1 MGNRVDNKAPK
12 FTTKRGNT
20 YYINF
25 RLPDGTFFRR
35 SLGTDSL
42 RAVEVTMSRLSP
54 YIPLVQNGSLSV
66 EQFKMHIDGFR
77 EATQRDFDTYLL
89 DWLRMGVE
97 EAKRMPELGRIQRQI
112 DSQSTISP
120 TASVTEAKGRADIH
134 LNRVYNGDD
143 STARMMLAALH
154 QKKVA
159 FSQKDLDQAYEVAG
173 QIDMHQT
180 MLHQAYEAFYSGDI
194 VRYRSLVE
202 SMQSQLADTE
212 KLKKPASKQ
221 AVATVDA
228 PDDDNTPL
236 LSEAWKL
243 FVAEKG
249 KNWAITIARENNRF
263 YEVLTHVLGDI
274 PVGSI
279 TKQHIRQT
287 LAVIENLPRRNVKP
301 YSEMTLEECI
311 DFDVPEDDLI
321 SSANVKKHL
330 KIYSSFFK
338 VFLKDEKDILEKAP
352 TEGIKYEV
360 TENKGGHYSR
370 PEMQRLI
377 ERLSTFTDW
386 RKDYFLTLI
395 YTGARRGEMAAIRK
409 EHIRKDEETGRYY
422 IFIEDGKTEH
432 AQRQIPISKSIE
444 ALLLARIKPLNSGDL
459 VFSDLPTY
467 EYTAIQWHNLMNE
480 CNIPKS
486 NKIRPRLF
494 RGVWQPTLENP
505 ALRPIFPNSVNTVLR
520 VTALP
525 LLRRSPLLKMKS
537 VFTGIEAC
545 SALRCATTESIAAVT
560 FGLTTFPV
568 FSCFTLR

>member
-20 YYINF
+20 FYINF

-42 RAVEVTMSRLSP
+42 KAVQVTMSRLSP

-89 DWLRMGVE
+89 DWLRLGVDE
-97 EAKRMPELGRIQRQI
+97 VKRMPELGRLNKSIFP
-112 DSQSTISP
+112 DSPIS
-120 TASVTEAKGRADIH
+120 ASKSVEEAKGQSETL
-134 LNRVYNGDD
+134 LNRVYSGDD
-143 STARMMLAALH
+143 STARMLLATLH
-154 QKKVA
+154 QKKVS
-159 FSQKDLDQAYEVAG
+159 FGQNDVEQAYEVAG

-180 MLHQAYEAFYSGDI
+180 MLHQAYEAFYAGDI
-194 VRYRSLVE
+194 VRYRALVE
-202 SMQSQLADTE
+202 SMQSQLAETE
-212 KLKKPASKQ
+212 KLKQPAIKQ
-221 AVATVDA
+221 AVVTVDA
-228 PDDDNTPL
+228 PNDDTTPL

-249 KNWAITIARENNRF
+249 KTWAITIARENNRF
-263 YEVLTHVLGDI
+263 YEVLMHVLGDI

-287 LAVIENLPRRNVKP
+287 LAVIENLPRRNLKP
-301 YSEMTLEECI
+301 YSDMSLAECI
-311 DFDVPEDDLI
+311 DCDVPEDDLI

-444 ALLLARIKPLNSGDL
+444 ALLLARIKPLKDGDL
-459 VFSDLPTY
+459 VFNDLPTY
-467 EYTAIQWHNLMNE
+467 EYTAIQWRSLMDDCNVPKYNE
-480 CNIPKS
+480 FGQKRVIHACRHTFISEAIAKTGNAALVQFVVGHSRTQSLGITARYTH
-486 NKIRPRLF
+486 RPPLHDLLQ
-494 RGVWQPTLENP
+494 VVD
-505 ALRPIFPNSVNTVLR
+505 SVNW
-520 VTALP
+520 
-525 LLRRSPLLKMKS
+525 
-537 VFTGIEAC
+537 
-545 SALRCATTESIAAVT
+545 
-560 FGLTTFPV
+560 
-568 FSCFTLR
+568 

>member
-1 MGNRVDNKAPK
+1 MYNKRVNAMGNRVDNKAPK

-97 EAKRMPELGRIQRQI
+97 EAQRMPGLGRFQRKI
-112 DSQSTISP
+112 DFENVISP
-120 TASVTEAKGRADIH
+120 AATVTKAKGRADLH
-134 LNRVYNGDD
+134 LNRVYSGDD

-159 FSQKDLDQAYEVAG
+159 FSEKNLDQAYEVAG
-173 QIDMHQT
+173 QIDMHQA

-194 VRYRSLVE
+194 VRYRALFE

-212 KLKKPASKQ
+212 KLKKPVIKQ
-221 AVATVDA
+221 AVATVEA
-228 PDDDNTPL
+228 PEADNTPL
-236 LSEAWKL
+236 LSDAWRL

-249 KNWAITIARENNRF
+249 KTWAITIARENNRF
-263 YEVLTHVLGDI
+263 YEVLMHVLGDV

-287 LAVIENLPRRNVKP
+287 LAVIENLPRRNLKP
-301 YSEMTLEECI
+301 YSEMSLSECI

-338 VFLKDEKDILEKAP
+338 VYLKDEKDILENSP
-352 TEGIKYEV
+352 TEGIRYEV
-360 TENKGGHYSR
+360 VENKGGHYSR
-370 PEMQRLI
+370 HEMQRLI
-377 ERLSTFTDW
+377 ERLNTFTDW
-386 RKDYFLTLI
+386 RRDYFLTLI
-395 YTGARRGEMAAIRK
+395 YTGARRGELAAIRK
-409 EHIRKDEETGRYY
+409 EHIRKDEETGRFY
-422 IFIEDGKTEH
+422 IFIEGGKTEH
-432 AQRQIPISKSIE
+432 AQRQIPLSKQIE
-444 ALLLARIKPLNSGDL
+444 GLLLARIKPLKSDGL
-459 VFSDLPTY
+459 VFGDLPTY
-467 EYTAIQWHNLMNE
+467 EHIAFLWRSLMEE
-480 CNIPKS
+480 CNIPKYNEFGQKRVIHACRHTFIS
-486 NKIRPRLF
+486 EAIAKTGNAALVQFVVGHSRTQSLGITARYTHRP
-494 RGVWQPTLENP
+494 
-505 ALRPIFPNSVNTVLR
+505 
-520 VTALP
+520 P
-525 LLRRSPLLKMKS
+525 LSDLLQ
-537 VFTGIEAC
+537 VVDCIDY
-545 SALRCATTESIAAVT
+545 
-560 FGLTTFPV
+560 
-568 FSCFTLR
+568 

>member
-1 MGNRVDNKAPK
+1 MGNRVDNRAPK

-97 EAKRMPELGRIQRQI
+97 EAKRMPELGRTQRKI
-112 DSQSTISP
+112 DSQFTISP
-120 TASVTEAKGRADIH
+120 TASVTEAKGRTDIH

-143 STARMMLAALH
+143 STARMLLATLH
-154 QKKVA
+154 QRKVS
-159 FSQKDLDQAYEVAG
+159 FCQNDVEQAYEVAG
-173 QIDMHQT
+173 QIDMHQA

-202 SMQSQLADTE
+202 SMQSQLSDTE
-212 KLKKPASKQ
+212 KLKKPASNQ
-221 AVATVDA
+221 AVVTVDA

-249 KNWAITIARENNRF
+249 KTWVITIARENNRF
-263 YEVLTHVLGDI
+263 YEVLMHVLGDV
-274 PVGSI
+274 PVESI
-279 TKQHIRQT
+279 TKQNIRQT
-287 LAVIENLPRRNVKP
+287 LAVIENLPRRNLKP
-301 YSEMTLEECI
+301 YSEMSLAECI

-338 VFLKDEKDILEKAP
+338 VFLKDEKDILEKSP

-360 TENKGGHYSR
+360 TENKGGHYSK
-370 PEMQRLI
+370 PEMKRLI
-377 ERLSTFTDW
+377 ERLSAFTDW

-395 YTGARRGEMAAIRK
+395 YTGARRGELAAIRK
-409 EHIRKDEETGRYY
+409 EHIRKDEETGRFY
-422 IFIEDGKTEH
+422 IFIEGGKTEH
-432 AQRQIPISKSIE
+432 AQRQIPISKKVE
-444 ALLLARIKPLNSGDL
+444 GMLLARIRPLKSNDL
-459 VFSDLPTY
+459 VFGDLPTY
-467 EYTAIQWHNLMNE
+467 EHIALLWRSLMEE
-480 CNIPKS
+480 CNIPKYNEFGQKRVIHALRHTFIS
-486 NKIRPRLF
+486 EAIARTGNAALVQFVVGHSRTQSLGITARYTHR
-494 RGVWQPTLENP
+494 P
-505 ALRPIFPNSVNTVLR
+505 ALSQLLTV
-520 VTALP
+520 VDCI
-525 LLRRSPLLKMKS
+525 SY
-537 VFTGIEAC
+537 
-545 SALRCATTESIAAVT
+545 
-560 FGLTTFPV
+560 
-568 FSCFTLR
+568 

>member
-97 EAKRMPELGRIQRQI
+97 EAKRMPDLGRFQRKI
-112 DSQSTISP
+112 DSETAISP
-120 TASVTEAKGRADIH
+120 AATVTDAKGRADIH
-134 LNRVYNGDD
+134 LNRVYSGDD
-143 STARMMLAALH
+143 STARMLLATLH
-154 QKKVA
+154 QKKVS
-159 FSQKDLDQAYEVAG
+159 FGQRDLDQAYEVAG
-173 QIDMHQT
+173 QIDMHQA
-180 MLHQAYEAFYSGDI
+180 MLHQAYEAFYAGDI
-194 VRYRSLVE
+194 VRYRALVDSMQLQLVE
-202 SMQSQLADTE
+202 TE
-212 KLKKPASKQ
+212 RRKKPATKQ

-263 YEVLTHVLGDI
+263 YEVLMHVLGDV

-287 LAVIENLPRRNVKP
+287 LAVIEDLPRRNLKP
-301 YSEMTLEECI
+301 YSEMSLSECI
-311 DFDVPEDDLI
+311 DLDVPEDDLI

-338 VFLKDEKDILEKAP
+338 VFLKDEKDILEKSP

-360 TENKGGHYSR
+360 QENKGGHYSK
-370 PEMQRLI
+370 PEMKRLI
-377 ERLSTFTDW
+377 ERLSTYTDW

-422 IFIEDGKTEH
+422 IFVEGGKTEH
-432 AQRQIPISKSIE
+432 AQRQIPLSKQIE
-444 ALLLARIKPLNSGDL
+444 ALLLARIRPLKPNDL
-459 VFSDLPTY
+459 VFGDLPTY
-467 EYTAIQWHNLMNE
+467 EHIAFQWRSLMEE
-480 CNIPKS
+480 CNIPKY
-486 NKIRPRLF
+486 NEFGQKRVIH
-494 RGVWQPTLENP
+494 
-505 ALRPIFPNSVNTVLR
+505 ALRHTFISEVIAKTGNAALVQFVVGHSRTQSLGI
-520 VTALP
+520 TARYTHRPP
-525 LLRRSPLLKMKS
+525 LNDLLN
-537 VFTGIEAC
+537 VVDC
-545 SALRCATTESIAAVT
+545 VDW
-560 FGLTTFPV
+560 
-568 FSCFTLR
+568 

>member
-1 MGNRVDNKAPK
+1 MGNKVDNKAPK

-25 RLPDGTFFRR
+25 RLPDWTFFRR

-42 RAVEVTMSRLSP
+42 KAVQVTMSRLSP

-89 DWLRMGVE
+89 DWLRLGVDE
-97 EAKRMPELGRIQRQI
+97 VKRMPELGRLNKSIFP
-112 DSQSTISP
+112 DSPIS
-120 TASVTEAKGRADIH
+120 ASKSVEEAKGQSETL
-134 LNRVYNGDD
+134 LNRVYSGED
-143 STARMMLAALH
+143 STARMLLATLH
-154 QKKVA
+154 QKKVS
-159 FSQKDLDQAYEVAG
+159 FGQNDVEQAYEVAG
-173 QIDMHQT
+173 QIDMHQA
-180 MLHQAYEAFYSGDI
+180 MLHQAYEAFYAGDI
-194 VRYRSLVE
+194 VRYRALVE
-202 SMQSQLADTE
+202 SMQSQLAETE
-212 KLKKPASKQ
+212 KLKKPATKQ
-221 AVATVDA
+221 AVVTVDA
-228 PDDDNTPL
+228 PDDDTTPL
-236 LSEAWKL
+236 LSDAWKL

-249 KNWAITIARENNRF
+249 KTWVITIARENNRF

-422 IFIEDGKTEH
+422 IFIAGGKTEH
-432 AQRQIPISKSIE
+432 AQRQIPISKQIE
-444 ALLLARIKPLNSGDL
+444 ALLLARIRPLKPNDL
-459 VFSDLPTY
+459 VFGDLPTY
-467 EYTAIQWHNLMNE
+467 EHIAFQWRSLMEE
-480 CNIPKS
+480 CNIPKYNEFGQKRVIHALRHTFIS
-486 NKIRPRLF
+486 EAIAKTGNAALVQFVVGHSRTQSLGITARYAHR
-494 RGVWQPTLENP
+494 PTLKD
-505 ALRPIFPNSVNTVLR
+505 L
-520 VTALP
+520 LP
-525 LLRRSPLLKMKS
+525 
-537 VFTGIEAC
+537 VVDC
-545 SALRCATTESIAAVT
+545 N
-560 FGLTTFPV
+560 
-568 FSCFTLR
+568 

>member
-20 YYINF
+20 FYINF

-35 SLGTDSL
+35 SLGSDSL
-42 RAVEVTMSRLSP
+42 KAVQVTMSRLSP

-89 DWLRMGVE
+89 DWLRLGVDE
-97 EAKRMPELGRIQRQI
+97 VKRMPELGRLNKSIFP
-112 DSQSTISP
+112 DSPIS
-120 TASVTEAKGRADIH
+120 ASKSVEEAKGQSETL
-134 LNRVYNGDD
+134 LNRVYSGDD
-143 STARMMLAALH
+143 STARMLLATLH
-154 QKKVA
+154 QKKVS
-159 FSQKDLDQAYEVAG
+159 FGQNDVEQAYEVAG

-180 MLHQAYEAFYSGDI
+180 MLHQAYEAFYAGDI
-194 VRYRSLVE
+194 VRYRALVE
-202 SMQSQLADTE
+202 SMQSQLAETE
-212 KLKKPASKQ
+212 KLKQPATKQ
-221 AVATVDA
+221 AVVTVDA
-228 PDDDNTPL
+228 PDDDTTPL

-249 KNWAITIARENNRF
+249 KTWAITIARENNRF
-263 YEVLTHVLGDI
+263 YEVLMHVLGDI

-422 IFIEDGKTEH
+422 IFIADGKTEH

-444 ALLLARIKPLNSGDL
+444 ALLLARIKPLKDGDL
-459 VFSDLPTY
+459 VFGDLPTY
-467 EYTAIQWHNLMNE
+467 EHIAFLWRSLMEE
-480 CNIPKS
+480 CNIPKYNEFGQKRVIHACRHTFIS
-486 NKIRPRLF
+486 EAIAKTGNAALVQFVVGHSRTQSLGITARYTHR
-494 RGVWQPTLENP
+494 P
-505 ALRPIFPNSVNTVLR
+505 ALNQLLTV
-520 VTALP
+520 VDCV
-525 LLRRSPLLKMKS
+525 SW
-537 VFTGIEAC
+537 
-545 SALRCATTESIAAVT
+545 
-560 FGLTTFPV
+560 
-568 FSCFTLR
+568 

>member
-1 MGNRVDNKAPK
+1 MGNRVDNNAPK

-20 YYINF
+20 FYINF

-42 RAVEVTMSRLSP
+42 KAVQVTMSRLSP

-89 DWLRMGVE
+89 DWLRLGVD

-112 DSQSTISP
+112 DSEATISP
-120 TASVTEAKGRADIH
+120 AASVTEAKGRADIH

-143 STARMMLAALH
+143 STARMLLATLH
-154 QKKVA
+154 QKKVS
-159 FSQKDLDQAYEVAG
+159 FGQRDLDQAYEVAG
-173 QIDMHQT
+173 QIDMHQA

-194 VRYRSLVE
+194 VRYRSLVA
-202 SMQSQLADTE
+202 SMQSQLTE
-212 KLKKPASKQ
+212 TERRKKPATKQ
-221 AVATVDA
+221 AVVTVDA
-228 PDDDNTPL
+228 PEDDNTPL
-236 LSEAWKL
+236 LSEAWTL

-249 KNWAITIARENNRF
+249 KTWAITIARENNRF
-263 YEVLTHVLGDI
+263 YEVLMHVLGDI

-287 LAVIENLPRRNVKP
+287 LAVIENLPRRNLKP
-301 YSEMTLEECI
+301 YSDMSLDECI

-360 TENKGGHYSR
+360 TENKGGHYSK
-370 PEMQRLI
+370 PEMKRLI
-377 ERLSTFTDW
+377 ERLSAFTDW
-386 RKDYFLTLI
+386 RRDYFLTLI

-422 IFIEDGKTEH
+422 IFIEGGKTEH
-432 AQRQIPISKSIE
+432 AQRQIPLSKQIE
-444 ALLLARIKPLNSGDL
+444 ALLLARIRPLKPNDL
-459 VFSDLPTY
+459 VFGDLPTY
-467 EYTAIQWHNLMNE
+467 EHIAFQWRSLMEE
-480 CNIPKS
+480 CNIPKYNEFGQKRVIHALRHTFIS
-486 NKIRPRLF
+486 EAIAKTQNAALVQFVVGHSRTQSLGITARYTHR
-494 RGVWQPTLENP
+494 P
-505 ALRPIFPNSVNTVLR
+505 ALNQ
-520 VTALP
+520 
-525 LLRRSPLLKMKS
+525 LLQVVECISY
-537 VFTGIEAC
+537 
-545 SALRCATTESIAAVT
+545 
-560 FGLTTFPV
+560 
-568 FSCFTLR
+568 

>member
-97 EAKRMPELGRIQRQI
+97 EAKRMPDLGRFQRKI
-112 DSQSTISP
+112 DSETAISP
-120 TASVTEAKGRADIH
+120 AATVTDAKGRADIH
-134 LNRVYNGDD
+134 LNRVYSGDD
-143 STARMMLAALH
+143 STARMLLATLH
-154 QKKVA
+154 QKKVS
-159 FSQKDLDQAYEVAG
+159 FGQRDLDQAYEVAG
-173 QIDMHQT
+173 QIDMHQA
-180 MLHQAYEAFYSGDI
+180 MLHQAYEAFYAGDI
-194 VRYRSLVE
+194 VRYRALVD
-202 SMQSQLADTE
+202 SMQSQLVETE
-212 KLKKPASKQ
+212 RRKKPATKQ

-263 YEVLTHVLGDI
+263 YEVLMHVLGDV

-287 LAVIENLPRRNVKP
+287 LAVIEDLPRRNLKP
-301 YSEMTLEECI
+301 YSEMSLSECI
-311 DFDVPEDDLI
+311 DLDVPEDDLI

-338 VFLKDEKDILEKAP
+338 VFLKDEKDILEKSP

-360 TENKGGHYSR
+360 QENKGGHYSK
-370 PEMQRLI
+370 PEMKRLI
-377 ERLSTFTDW
+377 ERLSTYTDW

-395 YTGARRGEMAAIRK
+395 YTGAHRGEMAAIRK

-422 IFIEDGKTEH
+422 IFVEGGKTEH
-432 AQRQIPISKSIE
+432 AQRQIPLSKQIE
-444 ALLLARIKPLNSGDL
+444 ALLLARIRPLKPNDL
-459 VFSDLPTY
+459 VFGDLPTY
-467 EYTAIQWHNLMNE
+467 EHIAFQWRSLMEE
-480 CNIPKS
+480 CNIPKY
-486 NKIRPRLF
+486 NEFGQKRVIH
-494 RGVWQPTLENP
+494 
-505 ALRPIFPNSVNTVLR
+505 ALRHTFISEVIAKTGNAALVQFVVGHSRTQSLGI
-520 VTALP
+520 TARYTHRPP
-525 LLRRSPLLKMKS
+525 LNDLLN
-537 VFTGIEAC
+537 VVDC
-545 SALRCATTESIAAVT
+545 VDW
-560 FGLTTFPV
+560 
-568 FSCFTLR
+568 

>member
-97 EAKRMPELGRIQRQI
+97 EAQRMPGLGRFQRKI
-112 DSQSTISP
+112 DFENAISP
-120 TASVTEAKGRADIH
+120 AATVTKAKGRADLH
-134 LNRVYNGDD
+134 LNRVYSGDD

-154 QKKVA
+154 QKEVA
-159 FSQKDLDQAYEVAG
+159 FSEKNLDQAYEVAG
-173 QIDMHQT
+173 QIDMHQA

-194 VRYRSLVE
+194 VRYRALFE

-212 KLKKPASKQ
+212 KLKKPVIKQ
-221 AVATVDA
+221 AVATVEA
-228 PDDDNTPL
+228 PEADNTPL
-236 LSEAWKL
+236 LSDAWRL

-249 KNWAITIARENNRF
+249 KTWAITIARENNRF
-263 YEVLTHVLGDI
+263 YEVLMHVLGDV

-287 LAVIENLPRRNVKP
+287 LAVIENLPRRNLKP
-301 YSEMTLEECI
+301 YSEMSLSECI

-338 VFLKDEKDILEKAP
+338 VYLKDEKDILENSP
-352 TEGIKYEV
+352 TEGIRYEV
-360 TENKGGHYSR
+360 VENKGGHYSR
-370 PEMQRLI
+370 HEMQRLI
-377 ERLSTFTDW
+377 ERLNTFTDW
-386 RKDYFLTLI
+386 RRDYFLTLI
-395 YTGARRGEMAAIRK
+395 YTGARRGELAAIRK
-409 EHIRKDEETGRYY
+409 EHIRKDEETGRFY
-422 IFIEDGKTEH
+422 IFIEGGKTEH
-432 AQRQIPISKSIE
+432 AQRQIPLSKQIE
-444 ALLLARIKPLNSGDL
+444 GLLLARIKPLKSDGL
-459 VFSDLPTY
+459 VFGDLPTY
-467 EYTAIQWHNLMNE
+467 EHIAFLWRSLMEE
-480 CNIPKS
+480 CNIPKYNEFGQKRVIHACRHTFIS
-486 NKIRPRLF
+486 EAIAKTGNAALVQFVVGHSRTQSLGITARYTHRP
-494 RGVWQPTLENP
+494 
-505 ALRPIFPNSVNTVLR
+505 
-520 VTALP
+520 P
-525 LLRRSPLLKMKS
+525 LSDLLQ
-537 VFTGIEAC
+537 VVDCIDY
-545 SALRCATTESIAAVT
+545 
-560 FGLTTFPV
+560 
-568 FSCFTLR
+568 

>member
-20 YYINF
+20 FYINF

-42 RAVEVTMSRLSP
+42 KAVQVTMSRLSP

-89 DWLRMGVE
+89 DWLRLGVDE
-97 EAKRMPELGRIQRQI
+97 VKRMPELGRLNKSIFP
-112 DSQSTISP
+112 DSPIS
-120 TASVTEAKGRADIH
+120 ASKSVEEAKGQSETL
-134 LNRVYNGDD
+134 LNRVYSGGD
-143 STARMMLAALH
+143 STARMLLATLH
-154 QKKVA
+154 QKKVS
-159 FSQKDLDQAYEVAG
+159 FGQNDIEQAYEVAG

-180 MLHQAYEAFYSGDI
+180 MLHQAYEAFYAGDI
-194 VRYRSLVE
+194 VRYRALVE
-202 SMQSQLADTE
+202 SMQSQLAETE
-212 KLKKPASKQ
+212 RRKKPATKQ
-221 AVATVDA
+221 AVVTVDA
-228 PDDDNTPL
+228 PEDDNTPL

-249 KNWAITIARENNRF
+249 KTWAITIARENNRF
-263 YEVLTHVLGDI
+263 YKVLMHVLGDV

-287 LAVIENLPRRNVKP
+287 LAVIENMPRRNVKP

-360 TENKGGHYSR
+360 TENKGGHYTKQ
-370 PEMQRLI
+370 EMKRLI

-395 YTGARRGEMAAIRK
+395 YTGARRGELAAIRK
-409 EHIRKDEETGRYY
+409 EHIRHDEETGRYY
-422 IFIEDGKTEH
+422 IFIEGGKTEH
-432 AQRQIPISKSIE
+432 AQRQIPVSKKIE
-444 ALLLARIKPLNSGDL
+444 SLLLSRIEPLKSADL
-459 VFSDLPTY
+459 VFGDLPTY
-467 EYTAIQWHNLMNE
+467 EHIAFQWRSLMDDCKVTKFNEFGQKRVIHACRHTFISEAITKTGNAKLVQFVVGHSRTQSLGITARYTHRPPLNE
-480 CNIPKS
+480 
-486 NKIRPRLF
+486 
-494 RGVWQPTLENP
+494 
-505 ALRPIFPNSVNTVLR
+505 
-520 VTALP
+520 
-525 LLRRSPLLKMKS
+525 LLKVVDS
-537 VFTGIEAC
+537 VDW
-545 SALRCATTESIAAVT
+545 
-560 FGLTTFPV
+560 
-568 FSCFTLR
+568 

>member
-20 YYINF
+20 FYINF

-42 RAVEVTMSRLSP
+42 KAVQVTMSRLSP

-89 DWLRMGVE
+89 DWLRLGVDE
-97 EAKRMPELGRIQRQI
+97 VKRMPELGRLNKSIFP
-112 DSQSTISP
+112 DTPIS
-120 TASVTEAKGRADIH
+120 ASKSVEEAKGQSEAL
-134 LNRVYNGDD
+134 LNRVYSGDD
-143 STARMMLAALH
+143 STARMLLATLH
-154 QKKVA
+154 QKEVS
-159 FSQKDLDQAYEVAG
+159 FGQNDVEQAYEVAG
-173 QIDMHQT
+173 QIDMHQA

-194 VRYRSLVE
+194 VRYRALVD
-202 SMQSQLADTE
+202 SMQSQLAETE
-212 KLKKPASKQ
+212 RRKKPAAKQ

-228 PDDDNTPL
+228 PDDDTTPL

-249 KNWAITIARENNRF
+249 KTWAITIARENNRF
-263 YEVLTHVLGDI
+263 YEVLMHVLGDV

-311 DFDVPEDDLI
+311 ELDVPEEDLI
-321 SSANVKKHL
+321 SSANVKKYL

-377 ERLSTFTDW
+377 ARLSTFTDW

-395 YTGARRGEMAAIRK
+395 YTGARRGEMAAICK

-432 AQRQIPISKSIE
+432 AQRQLPLSKNIE
-444 ALLLARIKPLNSGDL
+444 SLLLARIKPLKSGDL

-467 EYTAIQWHNLMNE
+467 EYIAIQWHSLME
-480 CNIPKS
+480 QCHIPKY
-486 NKIRPRLF
+486 NEFGQKRVIH
-494 RGVWQPTLENP
+494 
-505 ALRPIFPNSVNTVLR
+505 ALRHTFISEAIAKTQNAALVQFVVGHSRTQSLGITARYTHRPPLHDLLQVIDSVNW
-520 VTALP
+520 
-525 LLRRSPLLKMKS
+525 
-537 VFTGIEAC
+537 
-545 SALRCATTESIAAVT
+545 
-560 FGLTTFPV
+560 
-568 FSCFTLR
+568 

>member
-1 MGNRVDNKAPK
+1 MGNRLDNRAPK

-20 YYINF
+20 FYINF

-97 EAKRMPELGRIQRQI
+97 EAQRMPGLGRFQRKI
-112 DSQSTISP
+112 DSENAISP
-120 TASVTEAKGRADIH
+120 AATVTEAKGRTDLH
-134 LNRVYNGDD
+134 LNRVYSGDD

-159 FSQKDLDQAYEVAG
+159 FSEKNLDQAYEVAG
-173 QIDMHQT
+173 QIDMHQA

-194 VRYRSLVE
+194 VRYRALFE

-212 KLKKPASKQ
+212 KLKKPVIKQ
-221 AVATVDA
+221 AVATVEA
-228 PDDDNTPL
+228 PEADNTPL
-236 LSEAWKL
+236 LSDAWRL

-249 KNWAITIARENNRF
+249 KTWAITIARENNRF
-263 YEVLTHVLGDI
+263 YEVLMHVLGDV

-287 LAVIENLPRRNVKP
+287 LAVIESLPRRNLKP
-301 YSEMTLEECI
+301 YSDMSLDECI

-338 VFLKDEKDILEKAP
+338 VLLKDEKDMLEKSP

-360 TENKGGHYSR
+360 TENKGGHYSK
-370 PEMQRLI
+370 PEMKRLI
-377 ERLSTFTDW
+377 ERLNTFTDW
-386 RKDYFLTLI
+386 RRDYFLTLI
-395 YTGARRGEMAAIRK
+395 YTGARRGEIAAIRK
-409 EHIRKDEETGRYY
+409 ENIRKDEETGRFY
-422 IFIEDGKTEH
+422 IFIEGGKTEH
-432 AQRQIPISKSIE
+432 AQRQIPLSKQIE
-444 ALLLARIKPLNSGDL
+444 GLLLARIKPLKSDGL
-459 VFSDLPTY
+459 VFGDLPTY
-467 EYTAIQWHNLMNE
+467 EHIAFLWRSLMEE
-480 CNIPKS
+480 CNIPKYNEFGQKRVIHALRHTFIS
-486 NKIRPRLF
+486 EAIARTGNAALVQFVVGHSRTQSLGITARYTHR
-494 RGVWQPTLENP
+494 P
-505 ALRPIFPNSVNTVLR
+505 ALNQLLTV
-520 VTALP
+520 VDCV
-525 LLRRSPLLKMKS
+525 SW
-537 VFTGIEAC
+537 
-545 SALRCATTESIAAVT
+545 
-560 FGLTTFPV
+560 
-568 FSCFTLR
+568 

>member
-42 RAVEVTMSRLSP
+42 KAVQVTMSRLSP

-97 EAKRMPELGRIQRQI
+97 EAKRMPDLGRFQRKI
-112 DSQSTISP
+112 DSETAISP
-120 TASVTEAKGRADIH
+120 AATVTEAKGRADIH
-134 LNRVYNGDD
+134 LNRVYSGDD

-159 FSQKDLDQAYEVAG
+159 FSEKNLDQAHEVAG
-173 QIDMHQT
+173 QIDLHQA
-180 MLHQAYEAFYSGDI
+180 MLHQAYDAFYSGDI
-194 VRYRSLVE
+194 VRYRALVE

-212 KLKKPASKQ
+212 KLKKPATKQ

-249 KNWAITIARENNRF
+249 KTWAITIARENNRF
-263 YEVLTHVLGDI
+263 YEVLMHVLGDV

-287 LAVIENLPRRNVKP
+287 LAVIENLPRRNLKP
-301 YSEMTLEECI
+301 YSEMSLSECI
-311 DFDVPEDDLI
+311 DLDVPEDDLI

-338 VFLKDEKDILEKAP
+338 VFLKDEKDILEKSP

-360 TENKGGHYSR
+360 QENKGGHYTR
-370 PEMQRLI
+370 PEMQRFI

-422 IFIEDGKTEH
+422 IFVEDGKSEH

-480 CNIPKS
+480 CNIPKY
-486 NKIRPRLF
+486 NEFGQKCVIH
-494 RGVWQPTLENP
+494 
-505 ALRPIFPNSVNTVLR
+505 ALRHTFISEAVAKTQNAALVQFVVGHSRTQSLGITARYTHRPPLHDLLQVVDSVNW
-520 VTALP
+520 
-525 LLRRSPLLKMKS
+525 
-537 VFTGIEAC
+537 
-545 SALRCATTESIAAVT
+545 
-560 FGLTTFPV
+560 
-568 FSCFTLR
+568 

>member
-1 MGNRVDNKAPK
+1 MYNKRVNAMGNRVDNKAPK
-12 FTTKRGNT
+12 FTIKRGNT

-42 RAVEVTMSRLSP
+42 KAVEVTMSRLSP

-66 EQFKMHIDGFR
+66 EQFKLHIDGFR

-97 EAKRMPELGRIQRQI
+97 EAQRMPEFGRLQRQI
-112 DSQSTISP
+112 DSDEAISP
-120 TASVTEAKGRADIH
+120 TASVTEAKGRADVH
-134 LNRVYNGDD
+134 LNRVYSGDD
-143 STARMMLAALH
+143 STARMLLATLFR
-154 QKKVA
+154 KKISFDQSDVA
-159 FSQKDLDQAYEVAG
+159 QANEVAE
-173 QIDMHQT
+173 QIDMHQA
-180 MLHQAYEAFYSGDI
+180 MLHQAYEAFYAGDI
-194 VRYRSLVE
+194 VRYRTLVD
-202 SMQSQLADTE
+202 SMRSQLTE
-212 KLKKPASKQ
+212 TERRKKPATKQ

-228 PDDDNTPL
+228 PEADNTPL

-249 KNWAITIARENNRF
+249 KTWAITIARENNRF
-263 YEVLTHVLGDI
+263 YEVLMHVLGDV

-287 LAVIENLPRRNVKP
+287 LAVIENLPRRNLKP
-301 YSEMTLEECI
+301 YSEMSLAECI

-338 VFLKDEKDILEKAP
+338 VFLKDEKDILEKSP

-360 TENKGGHYSR
+360 TENKGGHYTK
-370 PEMQRLI
+370 PEMKRLI

-422 IFIEDGKTEH
+422 IFIEGGKTEH
-432 AQRQIPISKSIE
+432 AQRQIPVSKKIE
-444 ALLLARIKPLNSGDL
+444 ALLLSRIKPLKSADL
-459 VFSDLPTY
+459 VFGDLPTY
-467 EYTAIQWHNLMNE
+467 EHIAFQWRSLMDDCKVTKFNEFGQKRVIHACRHTFISEAITKTGNATLVQFVVGHSRTQSLGITARYTHRPPLNE
-480 CNIPKS
+480 
-486 NKIRPRLF
+486 
-494 RGVWQPTLENP
+494 
-505 ALRPIFPNSVNTVLR
+505 
-520 VTALP
+520 
-525 LLRRSPLLKMKS
+525 LLKVVDS
-537 VFTGIEAC
+537 V
-545 SALRCATTESIAAVT
+545 SW
-560 FGLTTFPV
+560 
-568 FSCFTLR
+568 

>member
-20 YYINF
+20 FYINF

-42 RAVEVTMSRLSP
+42 KAVQVTMSRLSP

-89 DWLRMGVE
+89 DWLRLGVDE
-97 EAKRMPELGRIQRQI
+97 VKRMPELGRLNKSIFP
-112 DSQSTISP
+112 DAPIS
-120 TASVTEAKGRADIH
+120 ASKSVEEAKGQSETL
-134 LNRVYNGDD
+134 LNRVYSGDD
-143 STARMMLAALH
+143 STARMLLATLH
-154 QKKVA
+154 QKKVS
-159 FSQKDLDQAYEVAG
+159 FGQNDVEQAYEVAG

-180 MLHQAYEAFYSGDI
+180 MLHQAYEAFYAGDI
-194 VRYRSLVE
+194 VRYRALVD
-202 SMQSQLADTE
+202 SMQSQLAETE
-212 KLKKPASKQ
+212 RLKKPAAKQ
-221 AVATVDA
+221 AVVTVDV
-228 PDDDNTPL
+228 PNDDTTLL

-249 KNWAITIARENNRF
+249 KTWAITIARENNRF
-263 YEVLTHVLGDI
+263 YEVLMHVLGDI

-287 LAVIENLPRRNVKP
+287 LAVIENLPRRNLKP
-301 YSEMTLEECI
+301 YSDMSLDECI

-338 VFLKDEKDILEKAP
+338 VFLKDEKDTLEKSP

-360 TENKGGHYSR
+360 QENKGGHYSK
-370 PEMQRLI
+370 PEMKRLI
-377 ERLSTFTDW
+377 ERLSTYTDW

-422 IFIEDGKTEH
+422 IFIAGGKTEH
-432 AQRQIPISKSIE
+432 AQRQIPLSKQIE
-444 ALLLARIKPLNSGDL
+444 ALLLARIRPLKPNDL
-459 VFSDLPTY
+459 VFGDLPTY
-467 EYTAIQWHNLMNE
+467 EHIAFQWRSLMEE
-480 CNIPKS
+480 CNIPKYNEFGQKRVIHALRHTFIS
-486 NKIRPRLF
+486 EAIAKTGNAALVQFVVGHSRTQSLGITARYAHR
-494 RGVWQPTLENP
+494 PTLKD
-505 ALRPIFPNSVNTVLR
+505 L
-520 VTALP
+520 LP
-525 LLRRSPLLKMKS
+525 
-537 VFTGIEAC
+537 VVDC
-545 SALRCATTESIAAVT
+545 N
-560 FGLTTFPV
+560 
-568 FSCFTLR
+568 

>member
-1 MGNRVDNKAPK
+1 MYNKRVNAMGNKVDNKAPK

-97 EAKRMPELGRIQRQI
+97 EAKRMPDLGRFQRKI
-112 DSQSTISP
+112 NSETAISP
-120 TASVTEAKGRADIH
+120 APTVTEAKGRADLH

-143 STARMMLAALH
+143 STARMLLATLH
-154 QKKVA
+154 QKKVS
-159 FSQKDLDQAYEVAG
+159 FGQNDLEQAYKVAAE
-173 QIDMHQT
+173 IDMHQA

-194 VRYRSLVE
+194 VRYRALVD
-202 SMQSQLADTE
+202 SMQSQLVETE
-212 KLKKPASKQ
+212 RRKKPATKQ
-221 AVATVDA
+221 AVVTVDA

-249 KNWAITIARENNRF
+249 KTWAITIARENHRF
-263 YEVLTHVLGDI
+263 YEVLMHVLGDI

-287 LAVIENLPRRNVKP
+287 LAVIENLPRRNLKP
-301 YSEMTLEECI
+301 YSDMSLDECI

-330 KIYSSFFK
+330 KIYSSFLK
-338 VFLKDEKDILEKAP
+338 VFLKDEKDILEKSP

-395 YTGARRGEMAAIRK
+395 YTGARRGEIAAIRK
-409 EHIRKDEETGRYY
+409 EHIRNDEETGRYY
-422 IFIEDGKTEH
+422 IFIEGGKTEH
-432 AQRQIPISKSIE
+432 AQRQIPVSKKIE
-444 ALLLARIKPLNSGDL
+444 SLLLSRIKSLKSADL
-459 VFSDLPTY
+459 VFGDLPTY
-467 EYTAIQWHNLMNE
+467 EHIAFQWRSLMEE
-480 CNIPKS
+480 CNIPKYNEFGQKRVIHACRHTFIS
-486 NKIRPRLF
+486 EAITKTGNA
-494 RGVWQPTLENP
+494 TLVQFVVGHSRTQSLGITARYTHRP
-505 ALRPIFPNSVNTVLR
+505 ALSQLLTV
-520 VTALP
+520 VDCV
-525 LLRRSPLLKMKS
+525 SW
-537 VFTGIEAC
+537 
-545 SALRCATTESIAAVT
+545 
-560 FGLTTFPV
+560 
-568 FSCFTLR
+568 

>member
-20 YYINF
+20 FYINF

-42 RAVEVTMSRLSP
+42 KAVQVTMSRLSP

-89 DWLRMGVE
+89 DWLRLGVDE
-97 EAKRMPELGRIQRQI
+97 VKRMPELGRLNKSIFP
-112 DSQSTISP
+112 DSPIS
-120 TASVTEAKGRADIH
+120 ASKSVEEAKGQSETL
-134 LNRVYNGDD
+134 LNRVYSGGD
-143 STARMMLAALH
+143 STARMLLATLH
-154 QKKVA
+154 QKKVS
-159 FSQKDLDQAYEVAG
+159 FGQNDIEQAYEVAG

-180 MLHQAYEAFYSGDI
+180 MLHQAYEAFYAGDI
-194 VRYRSLVE
+194 VRYRALVE
-202 SMQSQLADTE
+202 SMQSQLAETE
-212 KLKKPASKQ
+212 RRKKPATKQ
-221 AVATVDA
+221 AVVTVDA
-228 PDDDNTPL
+228 PEDDNTPL

-249 KNWAITIARENNRF
+249 KTWAITIARENNRF
-263 YEVLTHVLGDI
+263 YKVLMHVLGDV

-287 LAVIENLPRRNVKP
+287 LAVIENMPRRNVKP

-360 TENKGGHYSR
+360 TENKGGHYTKQ
-370 PEMQRLI
+370 EMKRLI

-395 YTGARRGEMAAIRK
+395 YTGARRGELAAIRK
-409 EHIRKDEETGRYY
+409 EHIRHDEETGRYY
-422 IFIEDGKTEH
+422 IFIEGGKTEH
-432 AQRQIPISKSIE
+432 AQRQIPVSKKIE
-444 ALLLARIKPLNSGDL
+444 SLLLSRIEPLKSADL
-459 VFSDLPTY
+459 VFGDLPAY
-467 EYTAIQWHNLMNE
+467 EHIAFQWRSLMDDCKVTKFNEFGQKRVIHACRHTFISEAITKTGNATLVQFVVGHSRTQSLGITARYTHRPPLNE
-480 CNIPKS
+480 
-486 NKIRPRLF
+486 
-494 RGVWQPTLENP
+494 
-505 ALRPIFPNSVNTVLR
+505 
-520 VTALP
+520 
-525 LLRRSPLLKMKS
+525 LLKVVDS
-537 VFTGIEAC
+537 VDW
-545 SALRCATTESIAAVT
+545 
-560 FGLTTFPV
+560 
-568 FSCFTLR
+568 

>member
-97 EAKRMPELGRIQRQI
+97 EAKRMPDLGRFQRKI
-112 DSQSTISP
+112 DSE
-120 TASVTEAKGRADIH
+120 TAILPAATVTDAKGRADIH
-134 LNRVYNGDD
+134 LNRVYSGDD
-143 STARMMLAALH
+143 STARMLLATLH
-154 QKKVA
+154 QKKVS
-159 FSQKDLDQAYEVAG
+159 FGQRDLDQAYEVAG
-173 QIDMHQT
+173 QIDMHQA
-180 MLHQAYEAFYSGDI
+180 MLHQAYEAFYAGDI
-194 VRYRSLVE
+194 VRYRALVD
-202 SMQSQLADTE
+202 SMQSQLVETE
-212 KLKKPASKQ
+212 RRKKPATKQ

-263 YEVLTHVLGDI
+263 YEVLMHVLGDV

-287 LAVIENLPRRNVKP
+287 LAVIEDLPRRNLKP
-301 YSEMTLEECI
+301 YSEMSLSECI
-311 DFDVPEDDLI
+311 DLDVPEDDLI

-338 VFLKDEKDILEKAP
+338 VFLKDEKDILEKSP

-360 TENKGGHYSR
+360 QENKGGHYSK
-370 PEMQRLI
+370 PEMKRLI
-377 ERLSTFTDW
+377 ERLSTYTDW

-422 IFIEDGKTEH
+422 IFVEGGKTEH
-432 AQRQIPISKSIE
+432 AQRQIPLSKQIE
-444 ALLLARIKPLNSGDL
+444 ALLLARIRPLKPNNL
-459 VFSDLPTY
+459 VFGDLPTY
-467 EYTAIQWHNLMNE
+467 EHIAFQWRSLMEE
-480 CNIPKS
+480 CNIPKY
-486 NKIRPRLF
+486 NEFGQKRVIH
-494 RGVWQPTLENP
+494 
-505 ALRPIFPNSVNTVLR
+505 ALRHTFISEVIAKTGNAALVQFVVGHSRTQSLGI
-520 VTALP
+520 TARYTHRPP
-525 LLRRSPLLKMKS
+525 LNDLLN
-537 VFTGIEAC
+537 VVDC
-545 SALRCATTESIAAVT
+545 VDW
-560 FGLTTFPV
+560 
-568 FSCFTLR
+568 

>member
-42 RAVEVTMSRLSP
+42 KAVQVTMSRLSP

-89 DWLRMGVE
+89 DWLRLGVDE
-97 EAKRMPELGRIQRQI
+97 VKRMPELGRLNKSIFP
-112 DSQSTISP
+112 DTPIS
-120 TASVTEAKGRADIH
+120 ASKSVEEAKGQSEAL
-134 LNRVYNGDD
+134 LNRVYSGDD
-143 STARMMLAALH
+143 STARMLLATLH
-154 QKKVA
+154 QKKVS
-159 FSQKDLDQAYEVAG
+159 FGQNDVEQAYEVAG
-173 QIDMHQT
+173 QIDMHQA
-180 MLHQAYEAFYSGDI
+180 MLHQAYDAFYSGDI
-194 VRYRSLVE
+194 VRYRALVE

-212 KLKKPASKQ
+212 KLKKPVIKQ
-221 AVATVDA
+221 AVATVEA
-228 PDDDNTPL
+228 PEADNTPL
-236 LSEAWKL
+236 LSDAWKL

-263 YEVLTHVLGDI
+263 YEVLIHVLGDV

-287 LAVIENLPRRNVKP
+287 LAVIENMPRRNVKP

-311 DFDVPEDDLI
+311 DFDVPEDDLV

-338 VFLKDEKDILEKAP
+338 VFLKDEKDILEKSP

-360 TENKGGHYSR
+360 TENKGGHYTK
-370 PEMQRLI
+370 PEMKRLI

-409 EHIRKDEETGRYY
+409 EHIRHDEETGRYY
-422 IFIEDGKTEH
+422 IFIEGGKTEH
-432 AQRQIPISKSIE
+432 AQRQIPVSKKIE
-444 ALLLARIKPLNSGDL
+444 ALLLSRIEPLKSADL
-459 VFSDLPTY
+459 VFGDLPTY
-467 EYTAIQWHNLMNE
+467 EHIAFQWRSLMDDCKVTKFNEFGQKRVIHACRHTFISEAITKTGNATLVQFVVGHSRTQSLGITARYTHRPPLNE
-480 CNIPKS
+480 
-486 NKIRPRLF
+486 
-494 RGVWQPTLENP
+494 
-505 ALRPIFPNSVNTVLR
+505 
-520 VTALP
+520 
-525 LLRRSPLLKMKS
+525 LLKVVDS
-537 VFTGIEAC
+537 VDW
-545 SALRCATTESIAAVT
+545 
-560 FGLTTFPV
+560 
-568 FSCFTLR
+568 

>member
-20 YYINF
+20 FYINF

-42 RAVEVTMSRLSP
+42 KAVQVTMSRLSP

-89 DWLRMGVE
+89 DWLRLGVDE
-97 EAKRMPELGRIQRQI
+97 VKRMPELGRLNKSIFP
-112 DSQSTISP
+112 DSPIS
-120 TASVTEAKGRADIH
+120 ASKSVEEAKGQSETL
-134 LNRVYNGDD
+134 LNRVYSGDD
-143 STARMMLAALH
+143 STARMLLATLH
-154 QKKVA
+154 QKKVS
-159 FSQKDLDQAYEVAG
+159 FGQRDLDQAYEVAG
-173 QIDMHQT
+173 QIDMHQA
-180 MLHQAYEAFYSGDI
+180 MLHQAYEAFYAGDI
-194 VRYRSLVE
+194 VRYRALVE
-202 SMQSQLADTE
+202 SMQSQLAETE
-212 KLKKPASKQ
+212 KLKKPATKQ
-221 AVATVDA
+221 AVVTVDA
-228 PDDDNTPL
+228 PNDDTTPL
-236 LSEAWKL
+236 LSDAWKL

-249 KNWAITIARENNRF
+249 KTWVITIARENNRF
-263 YEVLTHVLGDI
+263 YEVLMHVLGDI

-287 LAVIENLPRRNVKP
+287 LAVIENLPRRNLKP
-301 YSEMTLEECI
+301 YSDMSLAECI
-311 DFDVPEDDLI
+311 DCDVPEDDLI

-432 AQRQIPISKSIE
+432 AQRQIPISK
-444 ALLLARIKPLNSGDL
+444 
-459 VFSDLPTY
+459 
-467 EYTAIQWHNLMNE
+467 
-480 CNIPKS
+480 
-486 NKIRPRLF
+486 
-494 RGVWQPTLENP
+494 
-505 ALRPIFPNSVNTVLR
+505 VLR
-520 VTALP
+520 
-525 LLRRSPLLKMKS
+525 
-537 VFTGIEAC
+537 
-545 SALRCATTESIAAVT
+545 RC
-560 FGLTTFPV
+560 
-568 FSCFTLR
+568 C

>member
-20 YYINF
+20 FYINF

-42 RAVEVTMSRLSP
+42 KAVQVTMSRLSP

-89 DWLRMGVE
+89 DWLRLGVDE
-97 EAKRMPELGRIQRQI
+97 VKRMPELGRLNKSIFP
-112 DSQSTISP
+112 DSPIS
-120 TASVTEAKGRADIH
+120 ASKSVEEAKGQSETL
-134 LNRVYNGDD
+134 LNRVYSGGD
-143 STARMMLAALH
+143 STARMLLATLH
-154 QKKVA
+154 QKKVS
-159 FSQKDLDQAYEVAG
+159 FGQNDIEQAYEVAG

-180 MLHQAYEAFYSGDI
+180 MLHQAYEAFYAGDI
-194 VRYRSLVE
+194 VRYRALVE
-202 SMQSQLADTE
+202 SMQSQLAETE
-212 KLKKPASKQ
+212 RRKKPATKQ
-221 AVATVDA
+221 AVVTVDA
-228 PDDDNTPL
+228 PEDDNTPL

-249 KNWAITIARENNRF
+249 KTWAITIARENNRF
-263 YEVLTHVLGDI
+263 YKVLMHVLGDV

-287 LAVIENLPRRNVKP
+287 LAVIENMPRRNVKP

-360 TENKGGHYSR
+360 TENKGGHYTKQ
-370 PEMQRLI
+370 EMKRLI

-395 YTGARRGEMAAIRK
+395 YTGARRGELAAIRK
-409 EHIRKDEETGRYY
+409 EHIRHDEETGRYY
-422 IFIEDGKTEH
+422 IFIEGGKTEH
-432 AQRQIPISKSIE
+432 AQRQIPVSKKIE
-444 ALLLARIKPLNSGDL
+444 SLLLSRIEPLKSADL
-459 VFSDLPTY
+459 VFGDLPTY
-467 EYTAIQWHNLMNE
+467 EHIAFQWRSLMDDCKVTKFNEFGQKRVIHACRHTFISEAITKTGNATLVQFVVGHSRTQSLGITARYTHRPPLNE
-480 CNIPKS
+480 
-486 NKIRPRLF
+486 
-494 RGVWQPTLENP
+494 
-505 ALRPIFPNSVNTVLR
+505 
-520 VTALP
+520 
-525 LLRRSPLLKMKS
+525 LLKVVDS
-537 VFTGIEAC
+537 VDW
-545 SALRCATTESIAAVT
+545 
-560 FGLTTFPV
+560 
-568 FSCFTLR
+568 

>member
-1 MGNRVDNKAPK
+1 MGNKVDNKAPK

-97 EAKRMPELGRIQRQI
+97 EAKRMPGLGRFQRKI
-112 DSQSTISP
+112 DSEATISP
-120 TASVTEAKGRADIH
+120 AATVTEAKGRADLH
-134 LNRVYNGDD
+134 LNRVYSGDD

-159 FSQKDLDQAYEVAG
+159 FSQKNLDQAYEVAG
-173 QIDMHQT
+173 QIDMHQA
-180 MLHQAYEAFYSGDI
+180 MLHQAYDAFYSGDI
-194 VRYRSLVE
+194 VRYRALVE
-202 SMQSQLADTE
+202 SMQSQLTE
-212 KLKKPASKQ
+212 TETRKKPAARQ

-228 PDDDNTPL
+228 PAPL
-236 LSEAWKL
+236 LSDAWKL

-263 YEVLTHVLGDI
+263 YEVLIHVLGDV

-287 LAVIENLPRRNVKP
+287 LAVIENLPRRNLKP
-301 YSEMTLEECI
+301 YSDMSLSECI
-311 DFDVPEDDLI
+311 DCDVPEDDLI

-338 VFLKDEKDILEKAP
+338 VFLKDEKDTLEKSP

-360 TENKGGHYSR
+360 QENKGGHYSK
-370 PEMQRLI
+370 PEMKRLI
-377 ERLSTFTDW
+377 ERLSTYTDW

-422 IFIEDGKTEH
+422 IFIAGGKTEH
-432 AQRQIPISKSIE
+432 AQRQIPLSKQIE
-444 ALLLARIKPLNSGDL
+444 ALLLARIRPLKPNDL
-459 VFSDLPTY
+459 VFGDLPTY
-467 EYTAIQWHNLMNE
+467 EHIAFQWRSLMEE
-480 CNIPKS
+480 CNIPKYNEFGQKRVIHALRHTFIS
-486 NKIRPRLF
+486 EAIAKTGNAALVQFVVGHSRTQSLGITARYAHR
-494 RGVWQPTLENP
+494 PTLKD
-505 ALRPIFPNSVNTVLR
+505 L
-520 VTALP
+520 LP
-525 LLRRSPLLKMKS
+525 
-537 VFTGIEAC
+537 VVDC
-545 SALRCATTESIAAVT
+545 N
-560 FGLTTFPV
+560 
-568 FSCFTLR
+568 

>member
-35 SLGTDSL
+35 SLSTDSL
-42 RAVEVTMSRLSP
+42 KAVQVTMSRLSP

-89 DWLRMGVE
+89 DWLRLGVDE
-97 EAKRMPELGRIQRQI
+97 VKRMPELGRLNKSIFP
-112 DSQSTISP
+112 DTPIS
-120 TASVTEAKGRADIH
+120 ASKSVEEAKGQSEAL
-134 LNRVYNGDD
+134 LNRVYSGDD
-143 STARMMLAALH
+143 STARMLLATLH
-154 QKKVA
+154 QKEVS
-159 FSQKDLDQAYEVAG
+159 FGQNDVEQAYEVAG
-173 QIDMHQT
+173 QIDMHQA

-194 VRYRSLVE
+194 VRYRALVD
-202 SMQSQLADTE
+202 SMQSQLAETE
-212 KLKKPASKQ
+212 RRKKPAAKQ

-228 PDDDNTPL
+228 PDDDTTPL

-249 KNWAITIARENNRF
+249 KTWAITIARENNRF
-263 YEVLTHVLGDI
+263 YKVLMHVLGDV

-287 LAVIENLPRRNVKP
+287 LAVIENMPRRNVKP

-338 VFLKDEKDILEKAP
+338 VFLKDEKDILGISP

-360 TENKGGHYSR
+360 IENKGGHYSK
-370 PEMQRLI
+370 PEMKRLI
-377 ERLSTFTDW
+377 ARLSAFTDW

-395 YTGARRGEMAAIRK
+395 YTGARRGEIAAIRK

-422 IFIEDGKTEH
+422 IFIEGGKTEH
-432 AQRQIPISKSIE
+432 AQRQIPLSKEIE
-444 ALLLARIKPLNSGDL
+444 TLLLARIKPLKSDDL
-459 VFSDLPTY
+459 VFGDLPTY
-467 EYTAIQWHNLMNE
+467 EHIALVWRSLMDDCNVPKYNEFGQKRVIHALRHTFISEAIAKTQNAALVQFVVGHSRTQSLGITSRYTH
-480 CNIPKS
+480 
-486 NKIRPRLF
+486 R
-494 RGVWQPTLENP
+494 PTL
-505 ALRPIFPNSVNTVLR
+505 LQ
-520 VTALP
+520 
-525 LLRRSPLLKMKS
+525 LL
-537 VFTGIEAC
+537 VVVDCIN
-545 SALRCATTESIAAVT
+545 
-560 FGLTTFPV
+560 
-568 FSCFTLR
+568 

>member
-1 MGNRVDNKAPK
+1 MGNRVDNRAPK

-42 RAVEVTMSRLSP
+42 KAVQVTMSRLSP

-89 DWLRMGVE
+89 DWLRLGVDE
-97 EAKRMPELGRIQRQI
+97 VKRMPELGRLNKSIFP
-112 DSQSTISP
+112 DSPIS
-120 TASVTEAKGRADIH
+120 ASKSVEEAKGQSETL
-134 LNRVYNGDD
+134 LNRVYSGEG
-143 STARMMLAALH
+143 STARMLLATLH
-154 QKKVA
+154 QKKVS
-159 FSQKDLDQAYEVAG
+159 FGQNDVEQAYEVAG
-173 QIDMHQT
+173 QIDMHQA
-180 MLHQAYEAFYSGDI
+180 MLHQAYAAFYAGDI
-194 VRYRSLVE
+194 VQYRSLVD
-202 SMQSQLADTE
+202 SMQSQLAETE
-212 KLKKPASKQ
+212 KLKKTVIKQ
-221 AVATVDA
+221 AVATVEA
-228 PDDDNTPL
+228 PEADNTPL

-249 KNWAITIARENNRF
+249 KTWAITIARENNRF
-263 YEVLTHVLGDI
+263 YEVLMHVLGNV

-287 LAVIENLPRRNVKP
+287 LAVIENLPRRNLKP
-301 YSEMTLEECI
+301 YSDMSLDECI

-338 VFLKDEKDILEKAP
+338 VFLKDEKDTLEKSP

-360 TENKGGHYSR
+360 QENKGGHYSK
-370 PEMQRLI
+370 PEMKRLI
-377 ERLSTFTDW
+377 ERLSTYTDW

-422 IFIEDGKTEH
+422 IFIAGGKTEH
-432 AQRQIPISKSIE
+432 AQRQIPLSKQIE
-444 ALLLARIKPLNSGDL
+444 ALLLARIRPLKPNDL
-459 VFSDLPTY
+459 VFGDLPTY
-467 EYTAIQWHNLMNE
+467 EHIAFQWRSLMEE
-480 CNIPKS
+480 CNIPKYNEFGQKRVIHALRHTFIS
-486 NKIRPRLF
+486 EAIAKTGNAALVQFVVGHSRTQSLGITARYAHR
-494 RGVWQPTLENP
+494 PTLKD
-505 ALRPIFPNSVNTVLR
+505 L
-520 VTALP
+520 LP
-525 LLRRSPLLKMKS
+525 
-537 VFTGIEAC
+537 VVDC
-545 SALRCATTESIAAVT
+545 N
-560 FGLTTFPV
+560 
-568 FSCFTLR
+568 

>member
-20 YYINF
+20 FYINF

-42 RAVEVTMSRLSP
+42 KAVQVTMSRLSP

-89 DWLRMGVE
+89 DWLRLGVDE
-97 EAKRMPELGRIQRQI
+97 VKRMPELGRLNKSIFP
-112 DSQSTISP
+112 DSPIS
-120 TASVTEAKGRADIH
+120 ASKSVEEAKGQSETL
-134 LNRVYNGDD
+134 LNRVYSGDD
-143 STARMMLAALH
+143 STARMLLATLH
-154 QKKVA
+154 QKKVS
-159 FSQKDLDQAYEVAG
+159 FGQNDVEQAYEVAG

-180 MLHQAYEAFYSGDI
+180 MLHQAYEAFYAGDI
-194 VRYRSLVE
+194 VRYRALVE
-202 SMQSQLADTE
+202 SMQSQLAETE
-212 KLKKPASKQ
+212 KLKQPAIKQ
-221 AVATVDA
+221 AVVTVDA
-228 PDDDNTPL
+228 PNDDTTPL

-249 KNWAITIARENNRF
+249 KTWAITIARENNRF
-263 YEVLTHVLGDI
+263 YEVLMHVLGDI

-338 VFLKDEKDILEKAP
+338 VFLKDEKDTLEKSP

-360 TENKGGHYSR
+360 QENKGGHYSK
-370 PEMQRLI
+370 PEMKRLI
-377 ERLSTFTDW
+377 ERLSTYTDW

-422 IFIEDGKTEH
+422 IFIAGGKTEH
-432 AQRQIPISKSIE
+432 AQRQIPLSKQIE
-444 ALLLARIKPLNSGDL
+444 ALLLARIRPLKPNDL
-459 VFSDLPTY
+459 VFGDLPTY
-467 EYTAIQWHNLMNE
+467 EHIAFQWRSLMEE
-480 CNIPKS
+480 CNIPKYNEFGQKRVIHALRHTFIS
-486 NKIRPRLF
+486 EAIAKTGNAALVQFVVGHSRTQSLGITARYAHR
-494 RGVWQPTLENP
+494 PTLKD
-505 ALRPIFPNSVNTVLR
+505 L
-520 VTALP
+520 LP
-525 LLRRSPLLKMKS
+525 
-537 VFTGIEAC
+537 VVDC
-545 SALRCATTESIAAVT
+545 N
-560 FGLTTFPV
+560 
-568 FSCFTLR
+568 

>member
-97 EAKRMPELGRIQRQI
+97 EAQRMPGLGRFQRKI
-112 DSQSTISP
+112 DFENAISP
-120 TASVTEAKGRADIH
+120 AATVTKAKGRADLH
-134 LNRVYNGDD
+134 LNRVYSGDD

-159 FSQKDLDQAYEVAG
+159 FSEKNLDQAYEVAG
-173 QIDMHQT
+173 QIDMHQA

-194 VRYRSLVE
+194 VRYRALFE

-212 KLKKPASKQ
+212 KLKKPVIKQ
-221 AVATVDA
+221 AVATVEA
-228 PDDDNTPL
+228 PEADNTPL
-236 LSEAWKL
+236 LSDAWRL

-249 KNWAITIARENNRF
+249 KTWAITIARENNRF
-263 YEVLTHVLGDI
+263 YEVLMHVLGDV

-287 LAVIENLPRRNVKP
+287 LAVIENLPRRNLKP
-301 YSEMTLEECI
+301 YSELSLSECI

-338 VFLKDEKDILEKAP
+338 VYLKDEKDILENSP
-352 TEGIKYEV
+352 TEGIRYEV
-360 TENKGGHYSR
+360 VENKGGHYSR
-370 PEMQRLI
+370 HEMQRLI
-377 ERLSTFTDW
+377 ERLNTFTDW
-386 RKDYFLTLI
+386 RRDYFLTLI
-395 YTGARRGEMAAIRK
+395 YTGARRGELAAIRK
-409 EHIRKDEETGRYY
+409 EHIRKDEETGRFY
-422 IFIEDGKTEH
+422 IFIEGGKTEH
-432 AQRQIPISKSIE
+432 AQRQIPLSKQIE
-444 ALLLARIKPLNSGDL
+444 GLLLARIKPLKSDGL
-459 VFSDLPTY
+459 VFGDLPTY
-467 EYTAIQWHNLMNE
+467 EHIAFLWRSLMEE
-480 CNIPKS
+480 CNIPKYNEFGQKRVIHACRHTFIS
-486 NKIRPRLF
+486 EAIAKTGNAALVQFVVGHSRTQSLGITARYTHRP
-494 RGVWQPTLENP
+494 
-505 ALRPIFPNSVNTVLR
+505 
-520 VTALP
+520 P
-525 LLRRSPLLKMKS
+525 LSDLLQ
-537 VFTGIEAC
+537 VVDCIDY
-545 SALRCATTESIAAVT
+545 
-560 FGLTTFPV
+560 
-568 FSCFTLR
+568 

>member
-1 MGNRVDNKAPK
+1 MGNKVDNKAPK

-42 RAVEVTMSRLSP
+42 KAVQVTMSRLSP

-89 DWLRMGVE
+89 DWLRLGVDE
-97 EAKRMPELGRIQRQI
+97 VKRMPELGRLNKSIFP
-112 DSQSTISP
+112 DSPIS
-120 TASVTEAKGRADIH
+120 ASKSVEEAKGQSETL
-134 LNRVYNGDD
+134 LNRVYSGED
-143 STARMMLAALH
+143 STARMLLATLH
-154 QKKVA
+154 QKKVS
-159 FSQKDLDQAYEVAG
+159 FGQNDVEQAYEVAG
-173 QIDMHQT
+173 QIDMHQA
-180 MLHQAYEAFYSGDI
+180 MLHQAYAAFYAGDI
-194 VRYRSLVE
+194 VQYRSLVD
-202 SMQSQLADTE
+202 SMQSQLAETE
-212 KLKKPASKQ
+212 KLKKTVIKQ
-221 AVATVDA
+221 AVATVEA
-228 PDDDNTPL
+228 PEADNTPL

-249 KNWAITIARENNRF
+249 KTWAITIARENNRF
-263 YEVLTHVLGDI
+263 YEVLMHVLGNV

-287 LAVIENLPRRNVKP
+287 LAVIENLPRRNLKP
-301 YSEMTLEECI
+301 YSDMSLDECI

-338 VFLKDEKDILEKAP
+338 VFLKDEKDTLEKSP

-360 TENKGGHYSR
+360 QENKGGHYSK
-370 PEMQRLI
+370 PEMKRLI
-377 ERLSTFTDW
+377 ERLSTYTDW

-422 IFIEDGKTEH
+422 IFIAGGKTEH
-432 AQRQIPISKSIE
+432 AQRQIPLSKQIE
-444 ALLLARIKPLNSGDL
+444 ALLLARIRPLKPNDL
-459 VFSDLPTY
+459 VFGDLPTY
-467 EYTAIQWHNLMNE
+467 EHIAFQWRSLMEE
-480 CNIPKS
+480 CNIPKYNEFGQKRVIHALRHTFIS
-486 NKIRPRLF
+486 EAIAKTGNAALVQFVVGHSRTQSLGITARYAHR
-494 RGVWQPTLENP
+494 PTLKD
-505 ALRPIFPNSVNTVLR
+505 L
-520 VTALP
+520 LP
-525 LLRRSPLLKMKS
+525 
-537 VFTGIEAC
+537 VVDC
-545 SALRCATTESIAAVT
+545 N
-560 FGLTTFPV
+560 
-568 FSCFTLR
+568 